1 MLFNGEILNFKSI
14 KEKYFQNTKFNSNTD
29 TEVLFN
35 FLIKFKT
42 SRLDELEGMF
52 AFVLID
58 LRNNEVIFCKDF
70 TGIKPLYY
78 LMNDEGIFFSSD
90 ANFLYSITD
99 KELNYE
105 SCKFFFQFGFTPK
118 EDTLIKNV
126 KKITTKHIYANRFK

>member
-1 MLFNGEILNFKSI
+1 
-14 KEKYFQNTKFNSNTD
+14 
-29 TEVLFN
+29 
-35 FLIKFKT
+35 
-42 SRLDELEGMF
+42 MF

-78 LMNDEGIFFSSD
+78 LMNDEGIFSSD

-105 SCKFFFQFGFTPK
+105 SFKFFLPIWFYSK
-118 EDTLIKNV
+118 RRLL
-126 KKITTKHIYANRFK
+126 